1 MIRSLIGAA
10 ALGCLT
16 FALAGCTSLSA
27 LPSVA
32 SKDNSPRAVGMLI
45 VDDFGPAIGDLA
57 NACEA
62 GFLSEK
68 AVSVIAD
75 YGPTIRQAVGF
86 YAATARPCVVSDGTL
101 GTDPGAGGTCARG
114 SLSQAAVALPTV
126 LKNAGQS
133 IGGEDGRDLY
143 LAGLVASTF
152 IGDGQGGALTGFK
165 PTADVPLTAYDAAWL
180 PVQANADRLAACASR
195 AG

>member
-1 MIRSLIGAA
+1 MNRFIAAA

-16 FALAGCTSLSA
+16 LVLAGCASLSA

-32 SKDNSPRAVGMLI
+32 SKDNSPRTVGMLI
-45 VDDFGPAIGDLA
+45 AKDFGPAIEELA

-62 GFLSEK
+62 DFLSEN
-68 AVSVIAD
+68 VRTIIAD

-86 YAATARPCVVSDGTL
+86 YAATARPCLVSDGML
-101 GTDPGAGGTCARG
+101 GTDPEAGGTCVRG
-114 SLSQAAVALPTV
+114 SLSQAAVALPAV
-126 LKNAGQS
+126 LKSAGQS

-152 IGDGQGGALTGFK
+152 IGDGQGGTLTGFK

-180 PVQANADRLAACASR
+180 PVQANADRLTACA
-195 AG
+195 AKE